1 MPVPTQSVAPVEPWA
16 LGLPGGRRGWG
27 WGGQSSL
34 GDVTARAGAGQPP
47 RQRGDPG
54 PLLHGGCPA
63 DGPGDKCPYRAGN
76 AAAAS
81 PSRPRASEQTLP
93 EPTGFALWLR
103 ERMKGGGGGGE
114 TTTQN
119 K

>member
-1 MPVPTQSVAPVEPWA
+1 MGAGA
-16 LGLPGGRRGWG
+16 PGGGG
-27 WGGQSSL
+27 EDGGGGGGQSPL

-63 DGPGDKCPYRAGN
+63 DGPGDKCPYRAGD
-76 AAAAS
+76 AAVAS

-93 EPTGFALWLR
+93 EPTGFAPLAQR
-103 ERMKGGGGGGE
+103 ENEGGKKKK
-114 TTTQN
+114 TTN
-119 K
+119 PK